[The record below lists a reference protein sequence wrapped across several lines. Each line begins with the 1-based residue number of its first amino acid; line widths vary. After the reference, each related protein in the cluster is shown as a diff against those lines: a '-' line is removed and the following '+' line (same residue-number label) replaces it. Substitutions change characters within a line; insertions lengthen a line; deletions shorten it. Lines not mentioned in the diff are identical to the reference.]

1 VSVPASSNSL
11 WAACAATVDG
21 EQIREAGEDQE
32 DSAVEDEEDEE
43 EGDYGGASLNVLP

>member
-1 VSVPASSNSL
+1 MPASSNSL
-11 WAACAATVDG
+11 WAACAATVGG
-21 EQIREAGEDQE
+21 EQSREAGEDQE